1 MEVIG
6 DDPLSAIDHVAVACK
21 ELYRKNAL
29 VWIALRHGFKFFHIF
44 VILGLTA
51 LCTSWLCEACT
62 LQEIFFVNEIRVKLV
77 RQLQ

>member
-29 VWIALRHGFKFFHIF
+29 VWIALGHGFKFFHIF

>member
-6 DDPLSAIDHVAVACK
+6 DDPLSAMDHVAVACE

-29 VWIALRHGFKFFHIF
+29 VWIALGHGFKFFHIL
-44 VILGLTA
+44 VILDLTA
-51 LCTSWLCEACT
+51 ICTSWLCKACA

>member
-29 VWIALRHGFKFFHIF
+29 VWIALGHGFKFFHIF

-51 LCTSWLCEACT
+51 LCTSWLCEACA